1 MISCKLAGG
10 LGNYLFQ
17 IGVASSIAYDHNN
30 TAAFDFINVGQAH
43 KNINLYKDTILRNIN
58 TETPLSEYSFKEARD
73 FTYQEIPY
81 TENLILDGYFQ
92 SEKYLNRD
100 HILKLYEIDDI
111 SKKYIDD
118 IYGDILHNRVSIHVR
133 RGDYLSK
140 QHKHPVQTM
149 EYYKSAMEHFPGY
162 KFAIFSD
169 DITWCKEN
177 FIGDNFMFID
187 GEEDYIDLYL
197 MSMCEHNII
206 ANSSFSWWGA
216 YLNTN
221 ETKKIIAPGNWFGVG
236 NIITTSN
243 IISKNW
249 IQL

>member
-1 MISCKLAGG
+1 MISCKLVGG

-17 IGVASSIAYDHNN
+17 IGTASSLAYNN
-30 TAAFDFINVGQAH
+30 NDTATFDFTNAVQVH
-43 KNINLYKDTILRNIN
+43 KNINLYNTTILRNIN
-58 TETPLSEYSFKEARD
+58 TEIPTPEYAYTEAVD
-73 FTYQEIPY
+73 FTYNELPY
-81 TENLILDGYFQ
+81 NQNLILDGYFQ
-92 SEKYLNRD
+92 SEKYLNRE

-111 SKKYIDD
+111 SKKHIDD
-118 IYGDILHNRVSIHVR
+118 TYGDILHNMVSIHVR
-133 RGDYLSK
+133 RGDYLNRS
-140 QHKHPVQTM
+140 QAHPIQTM
-149 EYYKSAMEHFPGY
+149 EYYKSAMGHFPGY

-169 DITWCKEN
+169 DIAWCKEN

-221 ETKKIIAPGNWFGVG
+221 KTKKIIAPKKWFGVTKS
-236 NIITTSN
+236 ITTVN

-249 IQL
+249 ISI